1 MKDILLD
8 DDGNLLVSDGNL
20 VIGDAREQVVKQVV
34 SACTGED
41 KNAPTIG
48 GNAKSMIAGT
58 PDPFWAGSVK
68 SQLRQCLVDV
78 DSVAVNGND
87 IEIKLK

>member
-8 DDGNLLVSDGNL
+8 NNGNLQVSNGNL
-20 VIGDAREQVVKQVV
+20 VIGDAREQVVRQVV
-34 SACTGED
+34 SAFTGEY

-48 GNAKSMIAGT
+48 GNAGNMIAGS
-58 PDPFWAGSVK
+58 PDPFWAGRVK